1 MEKNMEKNLDRKYFH
16 LIGMKIKGKK
26 TSRPKFLIPGFW
38 FFSKLSKFYCAY
50 KMNPWILP
58 IKFFVLQ
65 LDNLELTTEEYVN
78 TVDEDLKSV
87 SYYYKGSDSKYRTDL
102 KGERDFLLSKYLG
115 FYLHCDSSDEEIGMD
130 NINLFCL
137 LIRMKKLKKFVI
149 MSIKKLELDIEM
161 VVDSITKD
169 FCYTECR
176 DTEDLKERLIFFI
189 EPIRLPTK
197 KHEQSLL
204 YQTIRLPLIHKSKT
218 LKSWSWGWSWSWK
231 KKKSR
236 VDQKITENKD
246 KNLYDLFVPENLL
259 STRRR
264 RELRILTCFNPRNTV
279 HRKTINDNENQ
290 IKNVSQVLA
299 KNKDLDSE
307 TKKLMNFKLFLWPN
321 YRLEDLACINRYWFN
336 THNGSHFSILRI
348 HMYPRLKD

>member
-1 MEKNMEKNLDRKYFH
+1 
-16 LIGMKIKGKK
+16 
-26 TSRPKFLIPGFW
+26 
-38 FFSKLSKFYCAY
+38 
-50 KMNPWILP
+50 
-58 IKFFVLQ
+58 
-65 LDNLELTTEEYVN
+65 
-78 TVDEDLKSV
+78 
-87 SYYYKGSDSKYRTDL
+87 
-102 KGERDFLLSKYLG
+102 
-115 FYLHCDSSDEEIGMD
+115 MD
-130 NINLFCL
+130 NINLFIL
-137 LIRMKKLKKFVI
+137 LLRMKNLKKIVI
-149 MSIKKLELDIEM
+149 MSIKKLELDLEM
-161 VVDSITKD
+161 LVDSITKD

-176 DTEDLKERLIFFI
+176 DTEDLKDRLIFFI
-189 EPIRLPTK
+189 EPIRLSTK
-197 KHEQSLL
+197 NHEHSLI
-204 YQTIRLPLIHKSKT
+204 YQTIRVPLIHKSKRR
-218 LKSWSWGWSWSWK
+218 KSWSW
-231 KKKSR
+231 KKSR

-259 STRRR
+259 SPRRR
-264 RELRILTCFNPRNTV
+264 RELRILTCFNPKNRNTV